1 MENKQNNHKRKG
13 AVASPSSE
21 QKRVR
26 KIIQAANENKKS
38 NDEPKS
44 NSQKSKQKSSLR
56 FEWSPELKRIC
67 PRNGAGELVDNLE
80 KPREILIVHDNI
92 CI

>member
-1 MENKQNNHKRKG
+1 MKKKSNKKHGVVTRPISEEERVQN
-13 AVASPSSE
+13 
-21 QKRVR
+21 
-26 KIIQAANENKKS
+26 IMQAAAENKKS

-44 NSQKSKQKSSLR
+44 NSQKSKQEASLR

-67 PRNGAGELVDNLE
+67 PRNGAGELVDTLE
-80 KPREILIVHDNI
+80 KPREIFIVHDNI